1 MTAAMS
7 PDTLEKQMRE
17 MTGIDTRDSSQEK
30 SDTES
35 DNAQIDNKEDLM
47 DPISVKGNSRETEN
61 EGSEQLSSEDII
73 TEERKLPEK
82 KEVSPAREASPDKES
97 TEGQNVENKDSSV
110 NDAVQETS
118 KENSSDKERI
128 AEEEKSAEKEISAER
143 ERSLSREKTPSR
155 DSSGESESQ
164 EEELL
169 LQNVT
174 LDNGK
179 LATSGP
185 TLTQAEMEAS
195 MKKVIKKVYNS
206 GYVLNF

>member
-7 PDTLEKQMRE
+7 PDTLERQMRE
-17 MTGIDTRDSSQEK
+17 MTGIDTRESSQEK

-35 DNAQIDNKEDLM
+35 DNAQIGTSEDLM
-47 DPISVKGNSRETEN
+47 DPISVKGSSSETKN
-61 EGSEQLSSEDII
+61 GGTEQLSSEDTK
-73 TEERKLPEK
+73 TEEAKLPEI
-82 KEVSPAREASPDKES
+82 KEVSAAREASAGKEPA
-97 TEGQNVENKDSSV
+97 EGQDADSKDSSV
-110 NDAVQETS
+110 NDAVPETS
-118 KENSSDKERI
+118 KESSPDRERI
-128 AEEEKSAEKEISAER
+128 AEEEKSAEKEISSER
-143 ERSLSREKTPSR
+143 ERSLSREKTPSQ

-185 TLTQAEMEAS
+185 TLTQAEVEAC
-195 MKKVIKKVYNS
+195 MKKVTKLYS
-206 GYVLNF
+206 LSYVLNF